1 LPNAV
6 ACWYV
11 ANAPLHFG
19 SWFQTAA
26 WCRTGPPVRLR
37 GPFAAAAAINGRMP
51 LMGTKFLAAAA
62 KTTTIA
68 ATTTTAKSSDYL
80 PFLIIIVLFALFY
93 MLILRPQRNR
103 QRQAQQRQN
112 TVMPGSRIRT
122 TAGIY
127 GTVVSADDR
136 DIVVEVAPGVKI
148 KMLRRAVMDVVP
160 DDDPSVNGST
170 GTDTGQENQ
179 TWDGQDAADD
189 RDTKDQNI

>member
-1 LPNAV
+1 
-6 ACWYV
+6 
-11 ANAPLHFG
+11 
-19 SWFQTAA
+19 
-26 WCRTGPPVRLR
+26 
-37 GPFAAAAAINGRMP
+37 MP

-136 DIVVEVAPGVKI
+136 DIVVEVAPGVNI

-160 DDDPSVNGST
+160 DDDPTVNGST
-170 GTDTGQENQ
+170 GTGQQNRA
-179 TWDGQDAADD
+179 WDGQDSSGQDAPADD
-189 RDTKDQNI
+189 RDSKDQNF